1 MAARKKPKPGMEIDQ
16 EYELVE
22 LASLETEIREH
33 PQNPK
38 IGDTALIDESIEE
51 NGWYGAITV
60 QRSTSYVIAGNHR
73 FRQAVAR
80 GATHIPVI
88 WKDVDDET
96 ALKILLVD
104 NKGADA
110 GTYDEGKLEEALSAL
125 PTLTGTGYGLAAL
138 EEAEEA
144 ADAEQEASDDA
155 PDPEP
160 EDEVPDDKYEPS
172 FGVMLVVDSEDAQ
185 RTLYEMLTVMKDKE
199 FDEMDIQMRVVAV

>member
-1 MAARKKPKPGMEIDQ
+1 MAKKKSGMEIDQ

-22 LASLETEIREH
+22 LAALETEIREH

-38 IGDTALIDESIEE
+38 IGATALIDESIDE

-60 QRSTSYVIAGNHR
+60 QRSTSFILAGNHR

-80 GATHIPVI
+80 GATHIPVL
-88 WKDVDDET
+88 WKDVDDDT
-96 ALKILLVD
+96 ALKILLID

-125 PTLTGTGYGLAAL
+125 PTLRGTGYGLQVL
-138 EEAEEA
+138 EEAESA
-144 ADAEQEASDDA
+144 ADADQEASDDT

-160 EDEVPDDKYEPS
+160 VPDDKYEPS
-172 FGVMLVVDSEDAQ
+172 FGVMLVVGSEEEQ
-185 RTLYEMLTVMKDKE
+185 RQLYEWLQEEGNLDLP
-199 FDEMDIQMRVVAV
+199 DIDGIQMRVVAV